1 MIKTNTLDLERI
13 KVLAKQA
20 RERLSKLST
29 FELAA
34 IEVISKAAA
43 SEESIEFLYG
53 EEYNQ
58 IKSTM
63 LAWRSCFK
71 KPTNLYSC
79 SSSLI

>member
-1 MIKTNTLDLERI
+1 MIKNNTLDLEQI

-20 RERLSKLST
+20 RERLSKLSP

-43 SEESIEFLYG
+43 SEESIEFLYSK
-53 EEYNQ
+53 ENNR

-63 LAWRSCFK
+63 LAWNSCFK
-71 KPTNLYSC
+71 KPIKLYSC
-79 SSSLI
+79 CSRFA